1 MQKGKPV
8 KEYFMSEISMFYLFV
23 TKNGGFEQF
32 KREADTNHN
41 ETVQFN
47 ELYKYIESKSEL
59 KNISS
64 DGRYR
69 IWGDLDKFINGS
81 NTDSTDGVS
90 EDGSLSGTEEEQFEF
105 RVEVYGKMSAK
116 ICSVIGEITGNSA
129 FANYSI
135 NENSLEAEIIDE
147 ILASCG
153 NKIERV
159 PSYLN
164 SSQAINDIRKYA
176 VQGAL
181 FMVADQIYDNMG
193 SFIQGYDN
201 YDFESDNDL
210 KSLVSNYIRTQ
221 NTTQGVDFGAVINN
235 ITSIV
240 GKYLQTAGLAAG
252 QTYNTPD
259 GYEYQGK
266 MNTLQLSVLEK
277 NWRNAIANDPNADEY
292 EGFAEELYHNAID
305 TFIGKQVAV
314 WTDANSTTFNTYNIS
329 AGSIQQRFRNSE
341 EMNMLSKV
349 IELGGIEDDVIG
361 YEGEWSDF
369 YGTDDEPERMASVL
383 FYFAGLNIFSNSEFA
398 QMFGG
403 QTPGEYIAGGADGA
417 DSVYMKYLKL
427 AFTDILNNLEEY
439 GIENPTECTQKDLQ
453 NAILRYFKD
462 HIRDILGE
470 MGITDESTIINALYM
485 NMFGTY
491 DIIHNNKTE
500 AYGDYDISDLVRQA
514 QEIISFAELR
524 FGVPSSVIA
533 DCGLDDLDGLDAE
546 ELIQGMR
553 ELMEYLRIGVDGY
566 NRIDPTQAAAV
577 IEELVHEMAYADG
590 VSNNQT
596 VYVWLH
602 KIAENYFDNF
612 DGYSIKAFRNGLN
625 NELQTWFANPIYM
638 LDKGIGELESFEGLS
653 EASSMEEL
661 HQALVDMINY
671 ASIMN
676 VRIMSFFNGGTLNA
690 AAIEA
695 KCETEEELY
704 NLIMAIK
711 DTINGIQCSDMDDL
725 ANKYNDGVIGIYVSY
740 DGTIVSTSSS
750 PKIDMSDIDTD
761 TGIPDG
767 TTNFDSLGNARARI
781 GRHLAPR
788 VYEKVQT
795 LMNSLGIPKEDWES
809 TIIGPGEYDSNG
821 NTTYFEQCLRNAV
834 DNHWHW
840 PGIFH
845 TSYVVA
851 CEEAASECIVTM
863 ESWINN
869 WLKNYLT

>member
-1 MQKGKPV
+1 
-8 KEYFMSEISMFYLFV
+8 MSEISMFYLFV

-159 PSYLN
+159 PGYLN
-164 SSQAINDIRKYA
+164 SSQAINDIRKFA

-201 YDFESDNDL
+201 YDFEKDDDL

-252 QTYNTPD
+252 QTYNAPD

-305 TFIGKQVAV
+305 TFIGKQVVV

-369 YGTDDEPERMASVL
+369 YGTDDEPERMASIL
-383 FYFAGLNIFSNSEFA
+383 FYFAGLNIFSNEEFA

-403 QTPGEYIAGGADGA
+403 RTPGEYIAGGADGA

-439 GIENPTECTQKDLQ
+439 GIDNPTECTQKDLQ

-462 HIRDILGE
+462 HIRDILDE

-553 ELMEYLRIGVDGY
+553 ELMEYLRTGVNGY

-638 LDKGIGELESFEGLS
+638 LDKGIGELESFKDLS

-671 ASIMN
+671 ASTMN
-676 VRIMSFFNGGTLNA
+676 VSIMSFSGGTLDVA
-690 AAIEA
+690 ELEA
-695 KCETEEELY
+695 KCETEEDLY

-711 DTINGIQCSDMDDL
+711 DTIKGIQCSDMDDL
-725 ANKYNDGVIGIYVSY
+725 ADEFEGGIIKIYVSPNGRYLSTNSNIPNMTDETNCSSLDDGGYWGSYASVKNYIWNKIIDSVRSQARAQCEKYGITY
-740 DGTIVSTSSS
+740 DVQVVEDTLSNALDTKWDSWHGTCQ
-750 PKIDMSDIDTD
+750 
-761 TGIPDG
+761 
-767 TTNFDSLGNARARI
+767 LGNYWVNAHGFANDALDLFVRNYSDWMR
-781 GRHLAPR
+781 G
-788 VYEKVQT
+788 Q
-795 LMNSLGIPKEDWES
+795 LGIS
-809 TIIGPGEYDSNG
+809 
-821 NTTYFEQCLRNAV
+821 
-834 DNHWHW
+834 
-840 PGIFH
+840 
-845 TSYVVA
+845 
-851 CEEAASECIVTM
+851 
-863 ESWINN
+863 
-869 WLKNYLT
+869 